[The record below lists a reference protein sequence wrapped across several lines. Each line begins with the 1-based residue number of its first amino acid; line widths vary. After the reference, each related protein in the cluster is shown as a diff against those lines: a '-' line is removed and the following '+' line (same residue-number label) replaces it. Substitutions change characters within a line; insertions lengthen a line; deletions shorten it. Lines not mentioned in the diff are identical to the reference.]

1 MGQLQLVLVNDSN
14 EKGSLVVYQQ
24 YGDSVEQTAIAW
36 FAKYVY
42 PSTQISFQWDPS
54 DYDFV
59 WSATGQIQTGVVF
72 QAAQVLPANLV
83 SSNGVTLSYDSEH
96 HIFYFSDQ
104 KQTEPGGAFVIR
116 QDQTLPMD
124 AAAVGIGVAGKATVA
139 VQAVPNMIETI
150 EVTEPK
156 YFVAFG
162 PLQEGEYFDPAALA
176 VAPVEVGFPINVN
189 SLTVTLGQ
197 DLAWTVK
204 SNVVAKPKAD

>member
-24 YGDSVEQTAIAW
+24 YGDSFGQSAIAW

-59 WSATGQIQTGVVF
+59 WSATGRIQTGVVF
-72 QAAQVLPANLV
+72 QAAQVLPASPV

-96 HIFYFSDQ
+96 HIFYF
-104 KQTEPGGAFVIR
+104 
-116 QDQTLPMD
+116 
-124 AAAVGIGVAGKATVA
+124 
-139 VQAVPNMIETI
+139 
-150 EVTEPK
+150 
-156 YFVAFG
+156 
-162 PLQEGEYFDPAALA
+162 
-176 VAPVEVGFPINVN
+176 NVN
-189 SLTVTLGQ
+189 SLTVTLGK

-204 SNVVAKPKAD
+204 SNVVAKPKAE